1 MIRAEGIA
9 FGFGTRSILDA
20 VDLTPSPGQVLGL
33 IGPNGSGKSTLLR
46 CLHGELSPAQGTV
59 MLDDRTIED
68 LSVREIARR
77 VGVVP
82 QLSSGTALGVPD
94 FVLLGRIP
102 HRSDFGRFNADDH
115 RIAAEALHRVGAL
128 DLLDRRLDQL
138 SGGERQRVAIARCLA
153 QQTATLLLDEPTN
166 HLDIRYQHDILSLV
180 RGLGIT
186 TVVVL
191 HDLNLAARFCDEV
204 VLLHDTKVVT
214 HGSPDEVLTPG
225 VLESVY
231 GLPVRR
237 IHVGG
242 QIHLIFGDL
251 PDLNGST

>member
-9 FGFGTRSILDA
+9 FGFGSRQILDG
-20 VDLTPSPGQVLGL
+20 VDLRPSPGQVLGL

-46 CLHGELSPAQGTV
+46 CLHGELTPAHGTV
-59 MLDDRTIED
+59 MLDGHTIGD

-77 VGVVP
+77 VAVVP
-82 QLSSGTALGVPD
+82 QESSGTSMAVPD

-102 HRSDFGRFNADDH
+102 HRSDFERFNADDH
-115 RIAAEALHRVGAL
+115 RIAVEALRRVGAL
-128 DLLDRRLDQL
+128 DLIGRRLDQL

-153 QQTATLLLDEPTN
+153 QETATLLLDEPTN
-166 HLDIRYQHDILSLV
+166 HLDIRYQHEVLGLV

-204 VLLHDTKVVT
+204 ALLHETRVIT
-214 HGSPDEVLTPG
+214 HGTPDEVLTSAVIEP
-225 VLESVY
+225 VY
-231 GLPVRR
+231 GIPVRR
-237 IHVGG
+237 IDVDGH
-242 QIHLIFGDL
+242 IHLVFG
-251 PDLNGST
+251 NQHN